1 MRAGRVCQDVSLS
14 MVSMLVRDGVVAV
27 VSFVS
32 TLAGEIHV
40 RSVAVASSLWIVCFC
55 SGLVGG
61 MTMVWSSSCSSV
73 VFTFF

>member
-55 SGLVGG
+55 SGL
-61 MTMVWSSSCSSV
+61 
-73 VFTFF
+73 